1 MFLKTTSSVRLC
13 LRFTFQVLFLHGFH
27 HPAHAG
33 VGIVTQNEEVVSLF
47 LAIIKPEWDV
57 RNSLLSTLWISIVLV
72 CGYSW

>member
-47 LAIIKPEWDV
+47 LAIIKPE
-57 RNSLLSTLWISIVLV
+57 
-72 CGYSW
+72 